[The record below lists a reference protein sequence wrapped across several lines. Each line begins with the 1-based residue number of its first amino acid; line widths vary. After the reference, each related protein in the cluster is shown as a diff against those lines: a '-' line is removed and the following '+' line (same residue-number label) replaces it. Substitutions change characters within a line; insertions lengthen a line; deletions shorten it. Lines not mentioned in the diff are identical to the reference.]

1 MTELKICGL
10 YRDEDIEYA
19 NELLPEYIGFV
30 IYYPKSYR
38 SIDLF
43 EAKRLREKLDKRIKV
58 IGVFVNQHI
67 ELIKTAYREGIID
80 IAQLQGDENEEY
92 IRTLKEKLGIEIIK
106 AFTIKEEADLAPA
119 LENSADIL
127 LFYVGL
133 GEKNEELPKI
143 LERLKSV
150 KRRYI
155 LAGGLNSSNVSA
167 IVREI
172 KPHIVDI
179 SSGVETDEKKDFEKM
194 KEFIETVRSINYL
207 TFLDNKEE

>member
-30 IYYPKSYR
+30 IYYPKSDR

-133 GEKNEELPKI
+133 EEKNEQLPKI

-194 KEFIETVRSINYL
+194 KEFIETVRGIN
-207 TFLDNKEE
+207 

>member
-106 AFTIKEEADLAPA
+106 AFTSKEEADLAPA

>member
-133 GEKNEELPKI
+133 EEKNEQLPKI

-194 KEFIETVRSINYL
+194 KEFIETVRGIN
-207 TFLDNKEE
+207 

>member
-106 AFTIKEEADLAPA
+106 AFTIKEEADLASA

-194 KEFIETVRSINYL
+194 KEFIETVRSIN
-207 TFLDNKEE
+207 

>member
-133 GEKNEELPKI
+133 GEKNEQLPKI

-172 KPHIVDI
+172 KPYIVDI

-194 KEFIETVRSINYL
+194 KEFIETVRSIN
-207 TFLDNKEE
+207 

>member
-133 GEKNEELPKI
+133 GEKNEQLPKI

-194 KEFIETVRSINYL
+194 KEFIETVRSIN
-207 TFLDNKEE
+207 

>member
-1 MTELKICGL
+1 M
-10 YRDEDIEYA
+10 
-19 NELLPEYIGFV
+19 
-30 IYYPKSYR
+30 
-38 SIDLF
+38 
-43 EAKRLREKLDKRIKV
+43 
-58 IGVFVNQHI
+58 
-67 ELIKTAYREGIID
+67 
-80 IAQLQGDENEEY
+80 
-92 IRTLKEKLGIEIIK
+92 
-106 AFTIKEEADLAPA
+106 APA

-194 KEFIETVRSINYL
+194 KEFIETVRSIN
-207 TFLDNKEE
+207 

>member
-194 KEFIETVRSINYL
+194 KEFIETVRSIN
-207 TFLDNKEE
+207 

>member
-133 GEKNEELPKI
+133 EEKNEQLPKI

-194 KEFIETVRSINYL
+194 KEFIETVRSIN
-207 TFLDNKEE
+207 

>member
-58 IGVFVNQHI
+58 IGVFVNQQI

-194 KEFIETVRSINYL
+194 KEFIETVRSIN
-207 TFLDNKEE
+207 